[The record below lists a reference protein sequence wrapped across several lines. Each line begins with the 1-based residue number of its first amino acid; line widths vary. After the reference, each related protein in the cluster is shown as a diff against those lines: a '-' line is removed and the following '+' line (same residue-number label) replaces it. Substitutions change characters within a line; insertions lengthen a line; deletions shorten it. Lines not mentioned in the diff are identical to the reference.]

1 MNTAMSDTQPIT
13 TIRVLIPFHLRNLA
27 GLTGEIELPISGP
40 VTQRAVIDTLE
51 SHFPAIRGTIRDHGA
66 DRRRPFLRFFACKRD
81 LSNESPDALLPEEV
95 IAGKEPYMIIGGLA
109 GG

>member
-1 MNTAMSDTQPIT
+1 MTDEQKTVV
-13 TIRVLIPFHLRNLA
+13 IRVLIPFHLRKLA
-27 GLTGEIELPISGP
+27 GLDGEVDLAIEGN

-51 SHFPAIRGTIRDHGA
+51 ARFPAIRGAIRDHGA
-66 DRRRPFLRFFACKRD
+66 DRRRPFLRFFACKQD
-81 LSNESPDALLPEEV
+81 LSNEDPDAPLPPEV